1 MYSITGERDFFKF
14 YLALFG
20 ACCFLG
26 VMALAIGGIFVHD
39 YYSDH
44 FMTKEY
50 FALVMVAA
58 LIVGF
63 FYSIYRFFKVAPSI
77 EIDIE
82 TLKLNNNIYYWKDL
96 EKIEL
101 TGKRPFLLGENKEGV
116 LLKFK
121 DQDEF
126 YFLDLYENS
135 PAIKKFI
142 QTYILDKQ
150 QSPSTE
156 SVGRQSPAVAEQHPD
171 KTADIALPLNSSND
185 NIQPIPYPEIEN
197 EDFKVY
203 ENFQFFNLRASV
215 FWGFIVLI
223 ILISVQNG
231 DKANGWFFSL
241 VCSFGM
247 FCMLVWFTYY
257 FKMSANFLVIRNQ
270 NAFWYKKIYL
280 LSDIREVVF
289 EQHGRA
295 PYGMRVI
302 TNDFESKLFYG
313 SSLWKKQWRAL
324 RDDLKEK
331 GIAVKDEF
339 IFNEVE
345 VEFTLFDD
353 LGWGKKKK

>member
-1 MYSITGERDFFKF
+1 MDNITGERDFFKF
-14 YLALFG
+14 YLVLLG
-20 ACCFLG
+20 ACCFFLI
-26 VMALAIGGIFVHD
+26 MALAIGGIFIND

-101 TGKRPFLLGENKEGV
+101 TGKRPFILGEIKEGV

-121 DQDEF
+121 NQDEL

-135 PAIKKFI
+135 PAIKQFI
-142 QTYILDKQ
+142 QTYIIDKQ
-150 QSPSTE
+150 QSLSTE
-156 SVGRQSPAVAEQHPD
+156 YIGQQSPGVTEQQPQT
-171 KTADIALPLNSSND
+171 TADIDLPLNSSRD

-203 ENFQFFNLRASV
+203 KNVQFFNFRGIV
-215 FWGFIVLI
+215 FWGFIFMVFLT
-223 ILISVQNG
+223 SVQNG
-231 DKANGWFFSL
+231 DRANGWLFSL

-247 FCMLVWFTYY
+247 FRMLVWFTYY
-257 FKMSANFLVIRNQ
+257 FKMSANFFVIRNH

-313 SSLWKKQWRAL
+313 ATLWKKQWRAL

-331 GIAVKDEF
+331 GILVKDEF

-345 VEFTLFDD
+345 VEFTVFDD
-353 LGWGKKKK
+353 LGWFKKKK